1 MTVFKAFFQVARRN
15 LWPVLLYIGIMVLM
29 SVMITQSIGE
39 RPDELTVST
48 QEYRLAA
55 YNHDGDDPVTQ
66 GLIRFLGER
75 ARLVDIGQ
83 GERVIADAL
92 FWRDVDY
99 VLDIPAGFGQAP
111 LNGQRMPIQ
120 TYTSPNDYTHM
131 YVDAHINRY
140 LATLSLYRER
150 MPQEDLAQ
158 SIARVEEDL
167 RAETQ
172 LVQARQADE
181 ATNTSMAWYFR
192 YISYPLLAAITSG
205 LGMVVAALLKR
216 SVVQRTQVS
225 RLSETRRNAQMT
237 LATVLYSMAVWVV
250 LLLVGAWVT
259 QLNLNTVFTPRFG
272 LMVLGSFLYMLLS
285 MAIALLVC
293 SFTQKQN
300 VITGI
305 TNVIALGSS
314 FLGGV
319 FVPVEVLGEGV
330 VNIAKVLPAYW
341 YTAAVRAVGDAG
353 ELGGAPLTA
362 YWRGVGILTLMLA
375 VILSATLLVNK
386 VRRHRGI

>member
-1 MTVFKAFFQVARRN
+1 M
-15 LWPVLLYIGIMVLM
+15 
-29 SVMITQSIGE
+29 
-39 RPDELTVST
+39 
-48 QEYRLAA
+48 
-55 YNHDGDDPVTQ
+55 
-66 GLIRFLGER
+66 
-75 ARLVDIGQ
+75 
-83 GERVIADAL
+83 
-92 FWRDVDY
+92 
-99 VLDIPAGFGQAP
+99 
-111 LNGQRMPIQ
+111 
-120 TYTSPNDYTHM
+120 
-131 YVDAHINRY
+131 
-140 LATLSLYRER
+140 
-150 MPQEDLAQ
+150 
-158 SIARVEEDL
+158 EEDL

-237 LATVLYSMAVWVV
+237 LAAELYSMAVWVV

-259 QLNLNTVFTPRFG
+259 QLNLNTVFTPRFKRQ
-272 LMVLGSFLYMLLS
+272 VLGSFLYMLLS